1 MNSPVRVVYRAILQL
16 HPPSFRDRFGDEMLW
31 IFDQQTREGRS
42 FQLLFDI
49 LRSLFVQHL
58 DAQLHPQPQPSG
70 FYSEISSTPPLR
82 RIVHAAILS
91 IVAVLTL
98 THLSSPQGPQPRL
111 SYSPLVSSSRVHHS
125 FTYWHLYRIEV
136 NPVVYANLNCS
147 SSERPLSAR
156 NPQSEDPQSGDPR

>member
-1 MNSPVRVVYRAILQL
+1 MNSPVRFFYRAILHL
-16 HPPSFRDRFGDEMLW
+16 HPCSFRNRFGAEMLW
-31 IFDQQTREGRS
+31 IFDEQTREGRL
-42 FQLLFDI
+42 FQLLFDV
-49 LRSLFVQHL
+49 LRSLFVQHI

-98 THLSSPQGPQPRL
+98 THLFGPQGPQPRL
-111 SYSPLVSSSRVHHS
+111 SYSPLVSSCRIHHS

-136 NPVVYANLNCS
+136 TPVYANLTNS
-147 SSERPLSAR
+147 SSERSLSAR
-156 NPQSEDPQSGDPR
+156 TTQFGDPR